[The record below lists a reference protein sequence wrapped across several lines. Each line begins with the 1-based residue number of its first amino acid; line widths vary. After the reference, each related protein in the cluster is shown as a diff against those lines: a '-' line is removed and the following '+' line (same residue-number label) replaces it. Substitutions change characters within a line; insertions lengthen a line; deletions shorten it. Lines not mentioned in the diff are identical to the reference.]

1 MSLSYSKTFY
11 TFTVVFLVSIFF
23 QMEDLEV
30 SGEIE
35 STKKHQ
41 KSKEKIKKELEE
53 SLFNSEKHNN
63 TEIEVKAKNVER
75 PEDASKVI

>member
-1 MSLSYSKTFY
+1 MSVSYSKIFY
-11 TFTVVFLVSIFF
+11 TFTVVFLVLIFF
-23 QMEDLEV
+23 QLEDLEV

-35 STKKHQ
+35 STKKYQ
-41 KSKEKIKKELEE
+41 KSKEEIKKELEK

-63 TEIEVKAKNVER
+63 TEIEVKAKNFER

>member
-1 MSLSYSKTFY
+1 MSVSYSKTFY

-35 STKKHQ
+35 STKKYQ
-41 KSKEKIKKELEE
+41 KSKEEIKKELEK
-53 SLFNSEKHNN
+53 SLFNSEKHNLLF
-63 TEIEVKAKNVER
+63 A
-75 PEDASKVI
+75 

>member
-1 MSLSYSKTFY
+1 MSYSKTFY
-11 TFTVVFLVSIFF
+11 TFTVVFLVLIFF

-35 STKKHQ
+35 STKKYQ
-41 KSKEKIKKELEE
+41 KSKEVIKKELEK
-53 SLFNSEKHNN
+53 SLFYSEKHNN
-63 TEIEVKAKNVER
+63 TEIEEKAKNVER